1 MLRITTS
8 LFSCPS
14 LPSPQN
20 SFGIRLDNTARQ
32 NAETWEGGVASE
44 TRGALGGSAPNSG
57 VAASR
62 LERDAGPG
70 S

>member
-14 LPSPQN
+14 LPLPQN
-20 SFGIRLDNTARQ
+20 LFGIRLDITARQ
-32 NAETWEGGVASE
+32 NADTSERGVAKE
-44 TRGALGGSAPNSG
+44 TKGGLGGSARTSG
-57 VAASR
+57 VAISR
-62 LERDAGPG
+62 LEHDDGPD

>member
-8 LFSCPS
+8 LFSCPP

-20 SFGIRLDNTARQ
+20 LFGIRLDNTVRQ
-32 NAETWEGGVASE
+32 NAETSEGGVASE
-44 TRGALGGSAPNSG
+44 TRGALGGSARTSG

-62 LERDAGPG
+62 LERDDESG

>member
-1 MLRITTS
+1 MLRITIS

-20 SFGIRLDNTARQ
+20 PFGIRLHNTARQ
-32 NAETWEGGVASE
+32 NAETSEGGVASE
-44 TRGALGGSAPNSG
+44 TKGALGGSTPSSG

-62 LERDAGPG
+62 LERDDGLG